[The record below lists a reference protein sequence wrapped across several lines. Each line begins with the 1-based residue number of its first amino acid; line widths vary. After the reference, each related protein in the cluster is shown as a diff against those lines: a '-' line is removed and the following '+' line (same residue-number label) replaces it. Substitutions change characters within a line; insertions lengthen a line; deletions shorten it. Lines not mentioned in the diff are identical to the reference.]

1 MSNQTFGAKIGR
13 ASAVLTTSEVSGTA
27 LLLDNV
33 WGGDVV
39 TQFSFTLGMLTN
51 VTLRAYVSM
60 DNSTWFQLADDDG
73 TVWSQIPTADR
84 TGAVIHHC
92 AGWKYFKMS
101 AQGSGTVTN
110 SLLDF
115 THRFLKVGFQ
125 G

>member
-1 MSNQTFGAKIGR
+1 MSNFSYGNKVGR
-13 ASAVLTTSEVSGTA
+13 ASAVLTTGEVSGA
-27 LLLDNV
+27 SLRLDDV
-33 WGGDVV
+33 WGGEVV

-60 DNSTWFQLADDDG
+60 DGSTWFQLSDDDG
-73 TVWSQIPTADR
+73 SVWSTVPTADR

-92 AGWKYFKMS
+92 AGWKFFKMS

-115 THRFLKVGFQ
+115 THRFLKVGSQ
-125 G
+125 